1 MVLNIPLLYQSESK
15 YDRFVYAGQKER
27 YGPIDFS
34 IPQRLPLPKIN
45 SQSRFHFHTEIWQGI
60 GKCV

>member
-1 MVLNIPLLYQSESK
+1 MLGK
-15 YDRFVYAGQKER
+15 KER